1 MQLKNSLFYIII
13 IIIIPISLIEV
24 ISYGLLKYYSVDADL
39 FYVNEYVE
47 KTNDERIVTL
57 KKNQDVYY
65 ENENVSVITS
75 SYRTRISSKEKKLK
89 NINDRDRIKILFL
102 GDSVPFGHGVDA
114 EKSIPYLFQKKN
126 VDIISING
134 ALPAY
139 SLAQSVARFKIE
151 FKNIKNLKYVYLQ
164 IYSPASQYG
173 TLGNKYRE
181 DNNWWNKPNQILRPY
196 NLINIDLPFY
206 GEPYFYILL
215 KKLIIRKKTNL
226 LFFEPNKESDER
238 YKKHIVKELNKIYQE
253 INNINAKLII
263 APVTIPSH
271 AISKI
276 NFYHLRAVNM
286 LNEVLKDFSKK
297 NVIFFDTISI
307 LRKESEDNFIDNC
320 CHLLKKGTDVVS
332 SHLSTI
338 LNNL

>member
-13 IIIIPISLIEV
+13 IIFLIFLIEI
-24 ISYGLLKYYSVDADL
+24 ISYGIIKFYKIDRDL
-39 FYVNEYVE
+39 FSIREYTE
-47 KTNDERIVTL
+47 KTNDERLVTL
-57 KKNQDVYY
+57 KKNYDVYY
-65 ENENVSVITS
+65 KNENMSVITS
-75 SYRTRISSKEKKLK
+75 KYRTRISAEEKDLNKLNDQ
-89 NINDRDRIKILFL
+89 NISKILFL
-102 GDSVPFGHGVDA
+102 GDSVPFGYGVDA
-114 EKSIPYLFQKKN
+114 EDSLPYLFQKN
-126 VDIISING
+126 NNNYIVING
-134 ALPAY
+134 AIPSY

-164 IYSPASQYG
+164 IYDPSSQYG
-173 TLGNKYRE
+173 SLGYKWKE
-181 DNNWWNKPNQILRPY
+181 GDNWTKKSNQLLRPY
-196 NLINIDLPFY
+196 NLVDLKLPFY
-206 GEPYFYILL
+206 GEPYFYVLI
-215 KKLIIRKKTNL
+215 KKLIIRKKFVY

-320 CHLLKKGTDVVS
+320 CHLSKKGADVVS